1 MTENKEQGSAVEHQA
16 RPSGNEVQPS
26 TKIEAFCCP
35 HCGAYTHQF
44 WFSLL
49 GIRIEKGKLPQIL
62 GDDTLERIKE
72 MRIKGPNLEE
82 GMLKRWEQTVEKYK
96 TGKVFFE
103 ELKSIYSQLQIN
115 NIHLSK
121 CFTCDEIAV
130 WIHER
135 LVFPPQRSGPEPN
148 SDLPPDIIA
157 DYHEAQSIL
166 NLSPR
171 GAAALLRLCVEKL
184 VNHLDAEGSDL
195 YEKIADLVRKGLDGR
210 VQKSL
215 DAVRV
220 IGNEALHPGQ
230 LDLRDDRDTAET
242 LFKLVNVIAEK
253 MISEPKHVEKAYEL
267 LPPSKREAIERRDE
281 DSK

>member
-1 MTENKEQGSAVEHQA
+1 M
-16 RPSGNEVQPS
+16 
-26 TKIEAFCCP
+26 P
-35 HCGAYTHQF
+35 H
-44 WFSLL
+44 
-49 GIRIEKGKLPQIL
+49 IP
-62 GDDTLERIKE
+62 GDEFLARIKKMAIE
-72 MRIKGPNLEE
+72 NPEFEE
-82 GMLKRWEQTVEKYK
+82 RMLKRWKQTVEKFK

-103 ELKSIYSQLQIN
+103 EIEYTGTKLQIN

-121 CFTCDEIAV
+121 CFTCGEIAV

-135 LVFPPQRSGPEPN
+135 LVFPPQRNGPEPN
-148 SDLPPDIIA
+148 PDLPPDITA

-184 VNHLDAEGSDL
+184 VNHLDADGSNL
-195 YEKIADLVRKGLDGR
+195 FEKIADLVTKGLDAR

-220 IGNEALHPGQ
+220 IGNEAVHPGQ
-230 LDLRDDRDTAET
+230 MDLRDDRDTAET
-242 LFKLVNVIAEK
+242 LFMLVNVIVEK
-253 MISEPKHVEKAYEL
+253 TISEPKHVEKAYEL

-281 DSK
+281 DSE